1 MEHDYQRKPNRFS
14 LLLVLTTRGIGQEAK
29 RRRPE
34 RAASHIPPGIFI
46 SSSHRTPSRRG
57 NTRGQVLPGAAG
69 LSRGRAAPRGL
80 RSIYRGTAPRVGSPT
95 HSPASPHTQP
105 RIAPHAAPH
114 RPAHSLAR
122 SPAPPPS
129 RSRSPAA
136 PQPRGAARPPV
147 CHWCGIAARAGPTG
161 PLLNITWQ
169 PAKRGQRLIEWL
181 SC

>member
-1 MEHDYQRKPNRFS
+1 MCEGWVFVIQNPVFQHFIKMEHDYQRKPNRFS
-14 LLLVLTTRGIGQEAK
+14 LLLVLTTRGIGQEPK

-95 HSPASPHTQP
+95 HSPASPRTHT
-105 RIAPHAAPH
+105 ASHAAPH
-114 RPAHSLAR
+114 RPRAGAVLPQPR
-122 SPAPPPS
+122 SPAERPVLPF
-129 RSRSPAA
+129 AI
-136 PQPRGAARPPV
+136 GA
-147 CHWCGIAARAGPTG
+147 G
-161 PLLNITWQ
+161 
-169 PAKRGQRLIEWL
+169 
-181 SC
+181 